1 MPHQHACPQVGT
13 TLKFIIA
20 LPGLSL
26 RGEGWGFPGRQVLAQ
41 TPTTLRRDF
50 LAFQFPAS
58 LLRTPVSLES
68 F

>member
-41 TPTTLRRDF
+41 TPTTLR
-50 LAFQFPAS
+50 
-58 LLRTPVSLES
+58 
-68 F
+68 